1 MHQHKNNFCI
11 FPPGDLDLR
20 IALPVIPDVD
30 HLFSKFTHC
39 MSFHFQVNDGHGTDR
54 GWDLTW
60 SLKGGPQNNE
70 IKHTTSKYT
79 DCSQ

>member
-1 MHQHKNNFCI
+1 
-11 FPPGDLDLR
+11 
-20 IALPVIPDVD
+20 
-30 HLFSKFTHC
+30 

-54 GWDLTW
+54 GRDLTW